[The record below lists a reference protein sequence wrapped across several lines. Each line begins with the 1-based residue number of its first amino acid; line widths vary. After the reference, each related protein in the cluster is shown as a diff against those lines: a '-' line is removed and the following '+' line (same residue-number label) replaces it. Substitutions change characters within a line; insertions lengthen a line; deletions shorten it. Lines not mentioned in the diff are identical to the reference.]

1 VGAEGDWDAWERR
14 ALEVNEP
21 RDLVDGLH
29 AQSADV
35 LHYDRHVLDVF
46 EGPQPDLRQE
56 DVRVRFCE
64 IGLRL
69 LRRWSEWRR
78 REGHGLL
85 VSEPVLII
93 DDEWLIGAD
102 HPAPPHVYICLATE
116 ARSFQAVEHE
126 YAESRAS
133 TGNARLDAILPA
145 AAILR
150 RIEGAFEDEPGAWLV
165 SLRPEGERAQ

>member
-1 VGAEGDWDAWERR
+1 MGAEADWDAWERK
-14 ALEVNEP
+14 ALDANDP
-21 RDLVDGLH
+21 RELVDGLH

-46 EGPQPDLRQE
+46 EGPQPDLLQE
-56 DVRVRFCE
+56 DVRVRFCT

-78 REGHGLL
+78 RPKDGLL

-102 HPAPPHVYICLATE
+102 NPAPPHVYICLATE
-116 ARSFQAVEHE
+116 ARSFQPVEHE
-126 YAESRAS
+126 RAESRES
-133 TGNARLDAILPA
+133 TGHVRLDAILPED
-145 AAILR
+145 AILR
-150 RIEGAFEDEPGAWLV
+150 RIEGAFADEPGAWLV
-165 SLRPEGERAQ
+165 SLRPEGARAS